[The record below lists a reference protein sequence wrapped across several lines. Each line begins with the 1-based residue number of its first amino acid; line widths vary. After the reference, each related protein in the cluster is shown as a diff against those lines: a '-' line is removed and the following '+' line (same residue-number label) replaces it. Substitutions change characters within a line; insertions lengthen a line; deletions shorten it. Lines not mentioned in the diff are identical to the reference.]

1 MRIYQLNG
9 ESFIVHEG
17 KVYVELSPIEQ
28 AVRTEERPT
37 TSPKAVK
44 GKKGVRR
51 CKACGEAGHRSD
63 NCPTKKSNS
72 AEKPISGMSAEDIKE
87 KIAELKADGLT
98 SVEVAKELGCTLQ
111 LVNRYW

>member
-17 KVYVELSPIEQ
+17 KVYVELSPVEQ
-28 AVRTEERPT
+28 AIRAEERPV
-37 TSPKAVK
+37 SPKAVK
-44 GKKGVRR
+44 GKKGARR
-51 CKACGEAGHRSD
+51 CKACGEPGHRSD
-63 NCPTKKSNS
+63 NCPKKGGKS

-87 KIAELKADGLT
+87 RIAELKADGLT